1 MKLKNLVAPKS
12 RGLQKQLNPK
22 FGLSMNLLIRALH
35 NDKTALKKLADMGK
49 EGAMISD
56 LAPQV
61 KERALQAIQGTQ
73 DLNQALSE
81 VLKAAGK
88 SGLAIDK
95 AVNSTELANT
105 NLLHQQAEM
114 EIDFTA
120 AKEREEVRHNQATN
134 YIKMKA
140 WLDKHFLSVDGDYK
154 LLQAE
159 LMPEIKQQSINL
171 QHDKDMGH
179 YYLEVGSDARQ
190 DLKPKK
196 EYAKPSIIQRIKE
209 TILGF

>member
-1 MKLKNLVAPKS
+1 MKIKNLISKKS
-12 RGLQKQLNPK
+12 RGLQRELNPK

-35 NDKTALKKLADMGK
+35 NDKSALKRLADMGK
-49 EGAMISD
+49 EGQLISE

-73 DLNQALSE
+73 DLNTALSE
-81 VLKAAGK
+81 ALKAAGK
-88 SGLAIDK
+88 SGVAIDK

-114 EIDFTA
+114 ELDFTA
-120 AKEREEVRHNQATN
+120 AKEREEIRHNQATN
-134 YIKMKA
+134 YIQMKA

-159 LMPEIKQQSINL
+159 LLPEVKQQSIDL
-171 QHDKDMGH
+171 QHDRDMGR
-179 YYLEVGSDARQ
+179 YYLEMGSEAKQ
-190 DLKPKK
+190 ELKPKK